1 MAFLQCAS
9 LLLVVIGMTEAE
21 LDLLEM
27 LWKRKVKIKRIAE
40 VMGYPAT
47 TISVEV
53 CKDRERFPL
62 RNQKVNEEVMAVKV
76 MDIIEGRTDALA
88 VSKELGLNIETV
100 RRRVRNKRQKM
111 RREKM
116 KRDAEA

>member
-1 MAFLQCAS
+1 
-9 LLLVVIGMTEAE
+9 MTDAE
-21 LDLLEM
+21 LDMLEM
-27 LWKRKVKIKRIAE
+27 LWKRKVKIKDIAKA
-40 VMGYPAT
+40 MGYPAPV
-47 TISVEV
+47 ISVEV

-62 RNQKVNEEVMAVKV
+62 RNKKVNEEVMAVKV

-100 RRRVRNKRQKM
+100 RRRVRNKKEKM
-111 RREKM
+111 RREKR